1 MLRNNSISTMRIN
14 AKHFLKTNLK
24 YINMKLTNKTI
35 LITGGGTGIGLAL
48 AAALEEQNNTV
59 IITGRRLDKLKAA
72 AKKIPALQFFQCDVT
87 DPASIDI
94 LFQHLK
100 QKNIVLDVVFNNA
113 GVIELWDIAHETIT
127 SNDIFTKINTNLT
140 GPICLTQNFIRQ
152 ANTDNK
158 NYIINITSQA
168 AIMPVPIMPLYST
181 SKAGLSVFTQILRQ
195 QLKGSNFKV
204 VEIIPP
210 ATETSM
216 TTQDIK
222 NTTKLMET
230 GYIAGKILE
239 TVEKGKGEYAP
250 GSNVVIL
257 RILRRFFPKAGL
269 SLIDKLS
276 RKQIAV

>member
-1 MLRNNSISTMRIN
+1 
-14 AKHFLKTNLK
+14 
-24 YINMKLTNKTI
+24 MKLTNKTI